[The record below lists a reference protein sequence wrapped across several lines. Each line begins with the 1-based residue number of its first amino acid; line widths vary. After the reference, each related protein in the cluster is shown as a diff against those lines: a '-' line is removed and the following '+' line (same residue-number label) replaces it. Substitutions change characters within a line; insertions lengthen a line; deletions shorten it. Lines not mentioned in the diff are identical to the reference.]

1 MNNSQ
6 FSILNSQFPIF
17 HQQNCNTIL
26 LVEDNPKILAMNTK
40 ALVRHGYKV
49 VQAETI
55 SRAKAIFESET
66 PSLIILDIMLPDGSG
81 LELCEEIRASN
92 KSIPILFL
100 SALGS
105 GADVK
110 TGYETGGDD
119 YLPKPYDLDMLIT
132 RVKAL
137 LRRAELLPEKIT
149 KGSLSLSVSSNEAF
163 INGENIGIGKDIE
176 FSLLCHFAQNENI
189 VLSHEQIYQKVW
201 GKPMIDDAQAL
212 KSAVKRLRPKIK
224 GSGYTIS
231 SEYGT
236 GFKFEK
242 SML

>member
-6 FSILNSQFPIF
+6 FYILNSQF
-17 HQQNCNTIL
+17 HQQNCEAIL

-40 ALVRHGYKV
+40 ALTRHGYKV

-55 SRAKAIFESET
+55 SQAKQLFESES

-81 LELCEEIRASN
+81 LELCEEIRTTN
-92 KSIPILFL
+92 KGIPILFL

-105 GADVK
+105 GLDVK
-110 TGYETGGDD
+110 TGYDIGGDD
-119 YLPKPYDLDMLIT
+119 YLPKPYDLDMLIS
-132 RVKAL
+132 RVQAL
-137 LRRAELLPEKIT
+137 LRRAEILPDKIT
-149 KGSLSLSVSSNEAF
+149 KGTLSLLISSNEAF
-163 INGENIGIGKDIE
+163 INGVNTGIGRDIE
-176 FSLLCHFAQNENI
+176 FSLLCYFAQNEDV

-201 GKPMIDDAQAL
+201 GKPMLDDAQAL

-231 SEYGT
+231 NEYGT

-242 SML
+242 GKS